1 MHEHKEAGNVA
12 KKMIF
17 LANKL
22 HVLKHR
28 ASGTLRYDM
37 ILATTLMV
45 DDMPADSP
53 ALGNRI
59 YTDILE
65 HIDLGVIVLDTAGEE
80 VVFQNHAATTIFEG
94 MRGKLN
100 YKTISALLLQG
111 MVSGQGLGNSQSL
124 HFKNRLLG
132 YTVYVISDQYLVILI
147 RDITES
153 ARLESIA
160 EAVNTMENITHIFS
174 GIRHELGNPI
184 NSIKMTLSVLKK
196 NLDRYKHDTI
206 EEYVDRTLA
215 EITRVEYLLKSLKS
229 YSMFENPVMQD
240 VDVAA
245 FMELFQSLVAG
256 GLERQTITLEVS
268 VANDARWVRVDPRAL
283 QQVMLNLIANAV
295 DALEGRDN
303 PTITIATEQ
312 REDFIWITVHDN
324 GVGIPHKD
332 QQHLFKP
339 FYTTKSQG
347 TGLGLVIT
355 KKMVVAMNGRIG
367 LVSEEGVGTTVTL
380 AIPEGRHADD

>member
-1 MHEHKEAGNVA
+1 
-12 KKMIF
+12 
-17 LANKL
+17 
-22 HVLKHR
+22 
-28 ASGTLRYDM
+28 
-37 ILATTLMV
+37 MV
-45 DDMPADSP
+45 DDMPADTP
-53 ALGNRI
+53 ALGNRV
-59 YTDILE
+59 YADILE
-65 HIDLGVIVLDTAGEE
+65 HIDLGVIVLDTAREE
-80 VVFQNHAATTIFEG
+80 VLFQNHTANTIFEG
-94 MRGKLN
+94 MQGKLN

-111 MVSGQGLGNSQSL
+111 MVAGQGLGKSQSL

-132 YTVYVISDQYLVILI
+132 YTVYIISDQSLVILI

-160 EAVNTMENITHIFS
+160 EAVNAMENITHIFS

-196 NLDRYKHDTI
+196 NLDLYKKDTI
-206 EEYVDRTLA
+206 EQYVDRTLA

-256 GLERQTITLEVS
+256 GLERQAIKLEVS
-268 VANDARWVRVDPRAL
+268 VADDARWVWVDPRAL
-283 QQVMLNLIANAV
+283 QQAMLNLIANAV
-295 DALEGRDN
+295 DALDGRDN

-312 REDFIWITVHDN
+312 REDFIWITVRDN
-324 GVGIPHKD
+324 GVGIPRED

-347 TGLGLVIT
+347 TGLGLIIT
-355 KKMVVAMNGRIG
+355 KKMVTAMNGRIG
-367 LVSEEGVGTTVTL
+367 VVSEEGVGTTVTV
-380 AIPEGRHADD
+380 AIPEGRHADV

>member
-1 MHEHKEAGNVA
+1 
-12 KKMIF
+12 
-17 LANKL
+17 
-22 HVLKHR
+22 
-28 ASGTLRYDM
+28 
-37 ILATTLMV
+37 MV
-45 DDMPADSP
+45 DDMPADTP
-53 ALGNRI
+53 ALGNRV
-59 YTDILE
+59 YADILE

-80 VVFQNHAATTIFEG
+80 VVFQNHTANTIFEG

-111 MVSGQGLGNSQSL
+111 MVAGQGLGKSQSL

-132 YTVYVISDQYLVILI
+132 YTVYIISDQYVVILI

-160 EAVNTMENITHIFS
+160 EAVNAMENITHIFS

-196 NLDRYKHDTI
+196 NLDRYKRDTI
-206 EEYVDRTLA
+206 EQYVDRTLA

-245 FMELFQSLVAG
+245 FMELFQSLVTG
-256 GLERQTITLEVS
+256 GLERQAITLKVS
-268 VANDARWVRVDPRAL
+268 VADDARWVRVDPRAL

-312 REDFIWITVHDN
+312 REDFIWITVRDN
-324 GVGIPHKD
+324 GVGIPQEV

-347 TGLGLVIT
+347 TGLGLIIT
-355 KKMVVAMNGRIG
+355 KKMVTAMNGRIG
-367 LVSEEGVGTTVTL
+367 VVSEEGVGTTVTL
-380 AIPEGRHADD
+380 AIPEGRYADV